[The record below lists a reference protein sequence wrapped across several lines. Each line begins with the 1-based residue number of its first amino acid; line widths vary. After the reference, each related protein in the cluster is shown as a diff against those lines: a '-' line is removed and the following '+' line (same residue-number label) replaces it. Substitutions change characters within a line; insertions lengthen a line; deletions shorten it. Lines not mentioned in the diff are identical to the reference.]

1 MKETLTLQK
10 GFKFIEER
18 HNVSPY
24 FAYNSI
30 LLTKKQKKYSNAEYN
45 LQNDA
50 VTLTR
55 HKFICRNCGAHIPA
69 YPHTFMSYYFR
80 PRKRVPRNIAFEWC
94 GSYPSFFDNKNEVK
108 ALQLYTPFT
117 KSKEE
122 LTCPYCNHSSKISND
137 TEEISFDL
145 TRKKLNVSCKINT
158 ITEILLLTWSLNLEI
173 TSFPLY
179 ETICFNFKKHKVYL
193 ELAKEDGSKIGV
205 RDITNGLPEKERG
218 SKLTTLIDNNVL
230 VKSKLTKYFE
240 DMWKCTKLPF
250 CLNELNL
257 QKFIA
262 MSKFIGFNKDF
273 YLNIPVLENDELLF
287 DPSFKN
293 ERRKLSNSCN
303 CIQIFENST
312 LPKVKSVKKILFENQ
327 KFFFYITEIENF
339 YKFFGEDS
347 NLLVSF
353 LKSLNNYSH
362 LSMLHSHPAI
372 MDFYSDFSKIKS
384 PEKLHKILLDY
395 GYQTTEY
402 ALHYASL
409 NSELRKAERKKWNE
423 TKAKSLFDDRLK
435 QIKQTESLFTEDE
448 PHNFKLK
455 DQTYNGYTY
464 TLLTSRQQMIALG
477 KHLSNCLQSTYY
489 TTPIIGVVQNG
500 KYIAAIELDGG
511 DNDTVEQAYLANN
524 ESVLGNTKFFESFK
538 LFCKKNNLWY
548 YNVIDE

>member
-1 MKETLTLQK
+1 MKEVLTLQK
-10 GFKFIEER
+10 GYKLIEINR
-18 HNVSPY
+18 AVSPY
-24 FAYNSI
+24 LAYNTI
-30 LLTKKQKKYSNAEYN
+30 LSTDKQKRYSNALFDIERN
-45 LQNDA
+45 M
-50 VTLTR
+50 VTMTKHLLV
-55 HKFICRNCGAHIPA
+55 CPQCGYHIPA
-69 YPHTFMSYYFR
+69 YAHSFMEYFT
-80 PRKRVPRNIAFEWC
+80 PRKKVTRNTAYEWC
-94 GSYPSFFDNKNEVK
+94 GALPSFFQDLKTK
-108 ALQLYTPFT
+108 ALDLYIPLTNCHGT
-117 KSKEE
+117 LSCTNCEKE
-122 LTCPYCNHSSKISND
+122 SKISND

-145 TRKKLNVSCKINT
+145 TRKKLSITCKINT

-193 ELAKEDGSKIGV
+193 ELSKEDGSKICV

-240 DMWKCTKLPF
+240 YMWKCTKLPF

-303 CIQIFENST
+303 CIQVFEKST

-327 KFFFYITEIENF
+327 KFFFYIAEIESF

-372 MDFYSDFSKIKS
+372 MDFYSDFSKIIKS
-384 PEKLHKILLDY
+384 PEKLHKLLLDY

-409 NSELRKAERKKWNE
+409 NSELRKAERKKWSE

-448 PHNFKLK
+448 PHNFKLN

-489 TTPIIGVVQNG
+489 ATPIIGVVQNG

-511 DNDTVEQAYLANN
+511 NNDTVEQAYLAHN
-524 ESVLGNTKFFESFK
+524 ESILGNTKFFESFK